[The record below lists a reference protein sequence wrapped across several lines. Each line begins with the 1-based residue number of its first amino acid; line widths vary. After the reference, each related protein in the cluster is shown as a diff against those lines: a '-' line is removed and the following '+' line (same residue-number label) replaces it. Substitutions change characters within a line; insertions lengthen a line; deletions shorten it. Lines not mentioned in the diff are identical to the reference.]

1 MHRRSASAEEHGPFG
16 RSFFV
21 LVLLFC
27 AGAPPVAGQQLPA
40 STARGL
46 TSGEAIYNA
55 GCAGCHGARGAGA
68 AQSTVGFTKPS
79 TFPDFTSCAGTTP
92 ELDVDWKATITE
104 GGHGRGFSPIMPSFS
119 DELTSAQIDAVIHYL
134 RGQCHDQR
142 WARGEL
148 NLPRPLRTEK
158 AFPESETTMTMGATT
173 HHAPDWSGEIT
184 YERQLA
190 ARDQL
195 EVAIPFSSIRGP
207 SDGRA
212 TGVGD
217 AAFGW
222 KHVLFASHT
231 TIVSG
236 QGEVVLPT
244 GNSERGLGA
253 GVTTLGVFAAAG
265 QILPN
270 DSFVQVQVGTDQ
282 PTSTDIAPRT
292 FYWRV
297 AAGRSWREESG
308 LGRLW
313 SPMLEVVSARDVA
326 EGARANIDLVPQ
338 FQVTL
343 NRREHIRVAVGVQ
356 VPATNTAGR
365 AKQLVFYLLWDW
377 FDGGFLEGWK

>member
-1 MHRRSASAEEHGPFG
+1 
-16 RSFFV
+16 
-21 LVLLFC
+21 
-27 AGAPPVAGQQLPA
+27 LPE
-40 STARGL
+40 SVARGL
-46 TSGEAIYNA
+46 TSGEAIFNA
-55 GCAGCHGARGAGA
+55 GCAGCHGPRGAGA
-68 AQSTVGFTKPS
+68 AETTIGFEKPS
-79 TFPDFTSCAGTTP
+79 TYPDFTSCAGTTP
-92 ELDVDWKATITE
+92 ELDVDCKATITD
-104 GGHGRGFSPIMPSFS
+104 GGHGRGFSPIMPSFA
-119 DELTSAQIDAVIHYL
+119 DELTSEQIDAVIQYL
-134 RGQCHDQR
+134 RGQCHDKR

-158 AFPESETTMTMGATT
+158 AFPESETTLTMGATT
-173 HHAPDWSGEIT
+173 HRSPDWDGELS
-184 YERQLA
+184 YERQFA

-195 EVAIPFSSIRGP
+195 EVAIPFSSINDP
-207 SDGRA
+207 SGGRA

-236 QGEVVLPT
+236 QGEIVLPT
-244 GNSERGLGA
+244 GNSDRGLGS
-253 GVTTLGVFAAAG
+253 GVTTFGVFAAAG

-282 PTSTDIAPRT
+282 PTKTDISPRT

-297 AAGRSWREESG
+297 AAGRSWREENG

-313 SPMLEVVSARDVA
+313 SPMLEVVSERDFA
-326 EGARANIDLVPQ
+326 EGARANVDLIPQ

-343 NRREHIRVAVGVQ
+343 NRRQHIRVNVGLQ
-356 VPATNTAGR
+356 VPATNTASR
-365 AKQLVFYLLWDW
+365 SKQLVCYLLWDW